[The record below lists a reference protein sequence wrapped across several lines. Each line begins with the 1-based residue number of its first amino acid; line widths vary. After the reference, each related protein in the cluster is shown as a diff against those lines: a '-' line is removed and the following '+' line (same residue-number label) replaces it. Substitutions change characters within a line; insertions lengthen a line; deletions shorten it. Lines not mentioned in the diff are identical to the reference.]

1 MLNRTHASLVVGAVG
16 LDISIEGASPA
27 TQQRLLQDW
36 APFHADTRSAAVQVQ
51 CDWIESPLPLIPE
64 PGTFRSDAPLARHVS
79 GNTWFAEW
87 QFYRAMFHPAWCHGT
102 FTTRLPGL
110 EHLVRGAVAW
120 STFYDLGL
128 LFHGATLV
136 YGGQAILFAG
146 HPGAG
151 KSTISREGQ
160 AERVICN
167 EISILQRRSDG
178 WYALASPFWGTGDQ
192 PHWRAEARLSTI
204 AVLTHGTERNEW
216 QPLHGVHAI
225 AALAPHVGV
234 QAQAQSA
241 LPEFL
246 TSLRTLTS
254 EVPTYSCAW
263 YRPEHPLQGGPEHL
277 AAGPTQRR

>member
-1 MLNRTHASLVVGAVG
+1 VNRISASLVVGAVG
-16 LDISIEGASPA
+16 LDISIEDASPA
-27 TQQRLLQDW
+27 TQQRLMQDW
-36 APFHADTRSAAVQVQ
+36 APFHGDPRSAAVRVQ

-64 PGTFRSDAPLARHVS
+64 PGTFRSDAPLARHLS

-87 QFYRAMFHPAWCHGT
+87 QFYRAMFQPGRCHGT

-110 EHLVRGAVAW
+110 EHIVRGAVAW
-120 STFYDLGL
+120 STFFDLGL

-151 KSTISREGQ
+151 KSTISHEGQ

-167 EISILQRRSDG
+167 EISILQKRSDG

-204 AVLTHGTERNEW
+204 AVLTHGTGRTVW
-216 QPLHGVHAI
+216 QPLNGVHAI

-241 LPEFL
+241 APEFL
-246 TSLRTLTS
+246 NSLRTLTS

-263 YRPEHPLQGGPEHL
+263 YRPEHPLQGGPVSV
-277 AAGPTQRR
+277 AVGPTQRR